1 MISKKAKYAIKALK
15 VLTEEYSKG
24 PVLISYISARENIPK
39 KFLEAILLELRNHG
53 ILQSQ
58 KGKGGGYLLRV
69 DPGRVN
75 LAQVL
80 RVIDGPIAPTPCVS
94 FNFYVR
100 CDDCTDEV
108 TCALK
113 PIMEQ
118 VRDANLSVYENTT
131 LLSFASKPTVEVA
144 ENKEENN
151 GAAGHSVGQFEDYA
165 AA

>member
-15 VLTEEYSKG
+15 VLTEEYGKG
-24 PVLISYISARENIPK
+24 PVLISYVSAKENIPK

-58 KGKGGGYLLRV
+58 KGKGGGYLLRI
-69 DPGRVN
+69 DPSRVN

-94 FNFYVR
+94 FNFYVK

-108 TCALK
+108 ACALK
-113 PIMEQ
+113 PIMER
-118 VRDANLSVYENTT
+118 VRDANLEVYENTT
-131 LLSFASKPTVEVA
+131 LLTFQKKEPNPTKEISIGA
-144 ENKEENN
+144 ENSEFAEVSDNRIS
-151 GAAGHSVGQFEDYA
+151 A
-165 AA
+165 

>member
-15 VLTEEYSKG
+15 VLTEEFGKG

-69 DPGRVN
+69 DPARVN

-94 FNFYVR
+94 HNFYVK
-100 CDDCTDEV
+100 CDDCEDEV

-113 PIMEQ
+113 PIMER
-118 VRDANLSVYENTT
+118 VRDANLGVYENTT
-131 LLSFASKPTVEVA
+131 LLTFQNLESLAT
-144 ENKEENN
+144 KEIAIGSTGN
-151 GAAGHSVGQFEDYA
+151 AMTDTSLMSA
-165 AA
+165 

>member
-15 VLTEEYSKG
+15 VLTEEYGKG
-24 PVLISYISARENIPK
+24 PVLISSISAREKIPK

-69 DPGRVN
+69 EPGRVN

-94 FNFYVR
+94 FNFYVK
-100 CDDCTDEV
+100 CDDCSDEV
-108 TCALK
+108 ACMLR
-113 PIMEQ
+113 PIMER
-118 VRDANLSVYENTT
+118 VRDANLGVYENTT
-131 LLSFASKPTVEVA
+131 LLTFQNLESLET
-144 ENKEENN
+144 KEIPLGTN
-151 GAAGHSVGQFEDYA
+151 GTELIETPESRMTA
-165 AA
+165 

>member
-15 VLTEEYSKG
+15 VLTEEYGKG
-24 PVLISYISARENIPK
+24 PVLISYISAKENIPK

-94 FNFYVR
+94 FNFYVK
-100 CDDCTDEV
+100 CDDCDDEV
-108 TCALK
+108 TCALR

-118 VRDANLSVYENTT
+118 VRDANLSVYANTT
-131 LLSFASKPTVEVA
+131 LLTFQQSTGQETRDIAITSNAGNLTQ
-144 ENKEENN
+144 
-151 GAAGHSVGQFEDYA
+151 AAIDQMMA
-165 AA
+165 

>member
-15 VLTEEYSKG
+15 VLTEEYGKG
-24 PVLISYISARENIPK
+24 PILISYISARENIPK

-69 DPGRVN
+69 EPGRVN
-75 LAQVL
+75 LAQVM

-94 FNFYVR
+94 LNFYVK

-108 TCALK
+108 TCMLK
-113 PIMEQ
+113 PIMER
-118 VRDANLSVYENTT
+118 VRDANLGVYENTT
-131 LLSFASKPTVEVA
+131 LLAFQNPESLLT
-144 ENKEENN
+144 KEIPIGMIADEL
-151 GAAGHSVGQFEDYA
+151 ADIPVSRMTA
-165 AA
+165 